1 MGLILEIEQALY
13 LRAAIR
19 RAEAM
24 GGNEAFVALAIGL
37 LSGDVPMVFAPV
49 IFRDARHIMGSPS

>member
-19 RAEAM
+19 KAEAI
-24 GGNEAFVALAIGL
+24 GGNADFAALARGL
-37 LSGDVPMVFAPV
+37 LSGDVPMVFAPI